1 MDLINGFLDYISA
14 EKRYSEHTLKAYTT
28 DLTQFVDFV
37 KSSYNEDNLIKV
49 NSVMVRSWVIELM
62 DNEQM
67 ARSVNR
73 KLSSL
78 KSFYRYL
85 LREGLIS
92 INPMTKVLSPKVKS
106 RLPGFVDQEV
116 MRELLSNELF
126 EDSLSGKR
134 DRLVIMLLYY
144 TGMRRSELIGL
155 RASFYDEYN
164 RTLKVLGKGN
174 KERII
179 PINTELTSLIS
190 EYRNQLKLE
199 PADLDKT
206 YLLLTDARKP
216 LYPNFVYRLVRNHL
230 SKVSTAQKRSP
241 HILRHTF
248 ATHMLNNG
256 ADLNAIK
263 EILGHA
269 NLSATQIY
277 THNSIEQLK
286 SIYKQ
291 AHPKA

>member
-1 MDLINGFLDYISA
+1 MINGFLDYISA